1 MTLNRIKYIISSAL
15 FSVISLNAVQSQ
27 AGVDGSPFEGLYI
40 GVATTKTT
48 FESSFTHLARTDL
61 TDPFNNPLIS
71 QYSNN
76 NTQDIL
82 HKNSYGGGIQVGYG
96 LNYGPIYF
104 GAEAALI
111 IDKGNTTFNDGTYDV
126 KLSKSNTLD
135 VNLRTGYTVAN
146 KVLIYG
152 LVGFSGVNL
161 KSTGLDERLDN
172 GRDFN
177 ERITA
182 LRYGG
187 GVEVSIFEN
196 IAARLEYTQTKMGDA
211 VVLDNADQFT
221 FKPKT
226 SRIMFSLVLHMY

>member
-1 MTLNRIKYIISSAL
+1 MTLNRIKYLISAAL
-15 FSVISLNAVQSQ
+15 FSVISLTGVQSH
-27 AGVDGSPFEGLYI
+27 AGIDGSPFEGLYVGI
-40 GVATTKTT
+40 STTKAT

-61 TDPFNNPLIS
+61 TDPFNNPLVS
-71 QYSNN
+71 QYSNS
-76 NTQDIL
+76 NTQDIQ
-82 HKNSYGGGIQVGYG
+82 HKNSYGGGLQAGYG
-96 LNYGPIYF
+96 LNYGPMYF
-104 GAEAALI
+104 GAEVGLI

-135 VNLRTGYTVAN
+135 VNFRTGLTVSN
-146 KVLIYG
+146 KVLLYG

-161 KSTGLDERLDN
+161 KSNGMDARLDD

-182 LRYGG
+182 LRYGA
-187 GVEVSIFEN
+187 GVEVSILEN
-196 IAARLEYTQTKMGDA
+196 IAARLEYTQTKMGSA
-211 VVLDNADQFT
+211 IVLDNADQFT